1 MKFSLSKPKK
11 ENECAYYT
19 SNISFNDL
27 NCFSLK
33 GINTYFFENDRKE
46 ILVPFENI
54 DYEGKTVLHDFVS
67 HFAEQVEMQSQEWFG
82 TVVTATR
89 LREMTQF
96 SHRTGK
102 NELRISLDSVVK
114 EISYDSKEFEEDYPQ
129 TRLFQKVG
137 AKTPISALHFV
148 CDEIHFYQNN
158 AVINCICSHIEFDE
172 TVEMSFLLENE
183 RELENEENEKFI
195 SPLPDDLLHVREKAS
210 SELKRKKKDAKQLK
224 IVQEYMRMEYEK
236 KQNELLELE
245 NDIEVLSTELL

>member
-1 MKFSLSKPKK
+1 MNFSLSKPKK
-11 ENECAYYT
+11 ENDRDYYT
-19 SNISFNDL
+19 SNISFHDSTS
-27 NCFSLK
+27 FSLK
-33 GINTYFFENDRKE
+33 GINTYSFENERKE
-46 ILVPFENI
+46 IMVPFENI

-67 HFAEQVEMQSQEWFG
+67 HFAEQVEMQSREWFG

-89 LREMTQF
+89 LRKMTQF

-114 EISYDSKEFEEDYPQ
+114 KICYDSKEFEDHYQQ
-129 TRLFQKVG
+129 TTLFKKVET
-137 AKTPISALHFV
+137 KTPISALHFV

-172 TVEMSFLLENE
+172 TVEMSFLLEKE
-183 RELENEENEKFI
+183 TELENEEEKFI

-210 SELKRKKKDAKQLK
+210 SELKRKKRDAKQLK
-224 IVQEYMRMEYEK
+224 IVQEYMRTEYEK